1 MTQAQETNMIVEEI
15 TETQRTFNMVA
26 VTIVKDMISLTMRMT
41 VELLKVIIQI
51 DALIYFIFLFILV
64 NFVLSNHS

>member
-15 TETQRTFNMVA
+15 TEAQRTFNMVA
-26 VTIVKDMISLTMRMT
+26 VKIVKDMISLTMRMK

>member
-1 MTQAQETNMIVEEI
+1 MTQAQETNMIVDEI
-15 TETQRTFNMVA
+15 TEAQRTFNMVA
-26 VTIVKDMISLTMRMT
+26 VKIVKDMISLTMRMK

-64 NFVLSNHS
+64 SFVLSNHS

>member
-1 MTQAQETNMIVEEI
+1 MTQAQETNMIVDEI
-15 TETQRTFNMVA
+15 TEAQRTFNMVA
-26 VTIVKDMISLTMRMT
+26 VTIVKDMISLTMRMK

>member
-15 TETQRTFNMVA
+15 TEAQRTFNMVA